1 MLSVCYQDA
10 LMTSLPVITH
20 LFLPPSKWEW
30 HQHPASNQ
38 VLTSSRST
46 GHKHDWEERT
56 VLLQFFF
63 FLTDSNPSKERAW
76 IELEGIE
83 AIVKTSSKAKFFIE
97 FYSTC
102 LEGMILHSRQL
113 KIINKSNLWVS
124 SFTAETR
131 RSSEND
137 SQGCDVPGFLK
148 LGWSF
153 KQLPKVHSR
162 LVYHG
167 NVSFSFKVTVVSLL
181 WTFVS

>member
-1 MLSVCYQDA
+1 
-10 LMTSLPVITH
+10 MT
-20 LFLPPSKWEW
+20 
-30 HQHPASNQ
+30 
-38 VLTSSRST
+38 
-46 GHKHDWEERT
+46 ERRE
-56 VLLQFFF
+56 QYYYNFF

-181 WTFVS
+181 WTFVSQLLPVQSDMEYLQEQYLLLSVKSCDGFESYGWSFK

>member
-1 MLSVCYQDA
+1 MHWWHLYQW
-10 LMTSLPVITH
+10 SLTCFCH
-20 LFLPPSKWEW
+20 LPSG
-30 HQHPASNQ
+30 SDINI
-38 VLTSSRST
+38 
-46 GHKHDWEERT
+46 
-56 VLLQFFF
+56 LLQTRCWHHRGPLDTNMTERREQYYYNFF